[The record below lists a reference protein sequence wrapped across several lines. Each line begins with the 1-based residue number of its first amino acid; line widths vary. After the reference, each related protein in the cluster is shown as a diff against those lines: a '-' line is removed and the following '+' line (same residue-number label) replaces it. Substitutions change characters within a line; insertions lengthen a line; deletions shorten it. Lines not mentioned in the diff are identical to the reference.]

1 MKNLLFMLLAVL
13 TGVALYIYLDPDLN
27 RQVQR
32 EFEDLTHANQTQTLY
47 RWKNASG
54 EWQITDQPPA
64 PGIAYET
71 LQYNRNTNVVPSEN
85 LTGQKK

>member
-1 MKNLLFMLLAVL
+1 
-13 TGVALYIYLDPDLN
+13 VALYIYLDPALN

-54 EWQITDQPPA
+54 QWQITDQPPA
-64 PGIAYET
+64 AGIAYET
-71 LQYNRNTNVVPSEN
+71 VQYDRNTNVVPSAN